1 MQQVLE
7 KWEVTVGKKSF
18 ILDGEEV
25 KVLLDAGDARF
36 VKLKDLVINPAFIQS
51 IILVQKNNP
60 NQIESPKDKPATP
73 EQRER
78 SRVRLK
84 QIRERYV
91 VGNMKVPDYSKEPL
105 ADEI

>member
-1 MQQVLE
+1 MLQTSE
-7 KWEVTVGKKSF
+7 KWKVTVGKDSF
-18 ILDGEEV
+18 IVTGEEA
-25 KVLLDAGDARF
+25 KALLNAGDARF

-73 EQRER
+73 EQRQR